1 MSWDIFKLYTMY
13 YCVFPRNIQTT
24 SDIMKHIITTF
35 VIEGSADSTSALPE
49 TVTNLVINYSL
60 SEVRLNKCSGYFA
73 QMFSKCTQKSY
84 MILDKF
90 VS

>member
-35 VIEGSADSTSALPE
+35 VIEDSADLTSALPE
-49 TVTNLVINYSL
+49 TVTNLVIIPVFPKLGWTNVPDIL
-60 SEVRLNKCSGYFA
+60 HRCFLNAPKRVTWF
-73 QMFSKCTQKSY
+73 
-84 MILDKF
+84 
-90 VS
+90 

>member
-1 MSWDIFKLYTMY
+1 MY

-24 SDIMKHIITTF
+24 SDIMKHIVTTF
-35 VIEGSADSTSALPE
+35 VTGDSADSTFAPPE
-49 TVTNLVINYSL
+49 TGTNLIINSSL
-60 SEVRLNKCSGYFA
+60 SEGRLNKCSRYFA

>member
-13 YCVFPRNIQTT
+13 YCVFPRNTQTT

-35 VIEGSADSTSALPE
+35 VIGDSVDSTSALPE
-49 TVTNLVINYSL
+49 TVTNLVINSSL
-60 SEVRLNKCSGYFA
+60 SKVRLNKCSGYFA